1 MPVVQVPINFS
12 EEIAK
17 GLIDGSLEVG
27 GLVVRNA
34 VGPGKGRIVKHVPI
48 AGDKVAK
55 AAKDAMQA
63 GAKVVQAHPAA
74 AIGAGIG
81 VAVLGAAGALVNNE
95 VKRRNRRRHK
105 KNNYVP
111 PEIRNFW
118 KAVNEYKKAGDR
130 GAMSEVE
137 INNVIKA
144 LDDIDNSEHRYYL
157 WSKLSAKNVYDVF
170 RTMQDYT
177 QRLAKANGVAIS
189 DVQGSEVRNTCN
201 VIDLRPILKEQ
212 KKVFEKVG

>member
-1 MPVVQVPINFS
+1 MPIIQVPIYFP

-27 GLVVRNA
+27 GLVIRNG
-34 VGPGKGRIVKHVPI
+34 VGSGKGRIVKHVPI

-55 AAKDAMQA
+55 VAKESMQLGVKAAQA
-63 GAKVVQAHPAA
+63 NPVA
-74 AIGAGIG
+74 AIGLGIG
-81 VAVLGAAGALVNNE
+81 VAVLGTAGALVTKE
-95 VKRRNRRRHK
+95 AKRKKKRRHGK
-105 KNNYVP
+105 SNYVP
-111 PEIRNFW
+111 PEIRSFW
-118 KAVNEYKKAGDR
+118 KAVNEYKRAGDR
-130 GAMSEVE
+130 GEMSEAE

-189 DVQGSEVRNTCN
+189 DIGESEGRSTCN

-212 KKVFEKVG
+212 KKIFEKAG